1 MVFSVSDSNGK
12 VVITTFHSA
21 CTACI
26 HSASKAGYTRQ
37 TCAIKNM
44 ESRIGC
50 VTSKTGSLTLCC
62 DCSEAKTTKL
72 FKDKLSVFQYCI
84 PSLIKL
90 REESVASIKNAE
102 HDKYSRIVHNLKTL
116 NAQSLLNQY
125 NFISQ
130 EVFANNH
137 ANLLEVVES
146 EVVARPKDA
155 AIAILQQSKNNEHM
169 KTEFA
174 SHEKLSIDNPVL
186 YKNTH
191 VVYKVILNVYH
202 SFAMDFYK
210 KYVKFQIADAEIRAT
225 FDYDTVR
232 VAFYHIFSNAIKY
245 VSDHSTVVVNIVE
258 LADFVKIEFKMRSL
272 RIYPDEVDRL
282 FEDHFSGKAAISA
295 KLQGTGFGM
304 GLLKKALSVN
314 KGSIEVVPGEQVFK
328 YSGKEYA
335 ENSFVIQLPKR

>member
-1 MVFSVSDSNGK
+1 MVFSLNDSSGK
-12 VVITTFHSA
+12 EVLTTFHSA
-21 CTACI
+21 CAACI
-26 HSASKAGYTRQ
+26 HAANATGYTKQ
-37 TCAIKNM
+37 TCAISGV
-44 ESRIGC
+44 EARIGV
-50 VTSKTGSLTLCC
+50 VTSKAGSLRLCC

-72 FKDKLSVFQYCI
+72 FKDKLFVFQYCI

-90 REESVASIKNAE
+90 REESITSIKNAE

-125 NFISQ
+125 NFIPQ
-130 EVFANNH
+130 EEFANSH
-137 ANLLEVVES
+137 ANLLEMVQS
-146 EVVARPKDA
+146 EVEARPKDA
-155 AIAILQQSKNNEHM
+155 AIVILQQSKNNEHM

-210 KYVKFQIADAEIRAT
+210 KHVKFLIVESSIRAK

-232 VAFYHIFSNAIKY
+232 VAFYHLFSNAIKY
-245 VSDHSTVVVNIVE
+245 VSDHSSVVVNIAE
-258 LADFVKIEFKMRSL
+258 LADCARIEFKMRSL
-272 RIYPDEVDRL
+272 KIYPDEVDRL
-282 FEDHFSGKAAISA
+282 FEDHFSGKAAITA
-295 KLQGTGFGM
+295 KLQGTGLGM
-304 GLLKKALSVN
+304 GVLKKALSIN
-314 KGSIEVVPGEQVFK
+314 GGTIEVVPGEQVYK

-335 ENSFVIQLPKR
+335 ENSFIIQLPKR